1 MKKLNT
7 IKGNGHVAT
16 GTSNI
21 KYFRARIFS
30 KNSVTIAFLPKLL
43 YLILIFQNMP
53 RRYRRSR
60 RYKRRRIGRRG
71 RFARRRATRGYVNRA
86 ISKQQERKHR
96 ITDLT
101 GPITNNITVSSTMSG
116 ELTFIPTGITDTTR
130 VGDRLRIKSIRYRFH
145 VAMPTP
151 ISPIPPDFFNNVR
164 FVIVQW
170 KRAYDQTNN
179 AQNIMGAFLGQT
191 FGWNQLYTHDMRRQ
205 FRVLVDK
212 TLHLVPNTRPTILV
226 KGLLKRGFAKNID
239 YFQATSGAMPNGTN
253 PIFFGIISDS
263 SAEPHPYWEGFIR
276 VNFTDS

>member
-86 ISKQQERKHR
+86 ISKHQERKHR
-96 ITDLT
+96 LT
-101 GPITNNITVSSTMSG
+101 TLEGPITNNITISSTMSG
-116 ELTFIPTGITDTTR
+116 ELTFIPPGITDTTR
-130 VGDRLRIKSIRYRFH
+130 VGDRLRIKSIRYRFQISQ
-145 VAMPTP
+145 PTP
-151 ISPIPPDFFNNVR
+151 VDPIPPDFFNIVR
-164 FVIVQW
+164 FVIIQW

-179 AQNIMGAFLGQT
+179 AQNIMGAFLNQT
-191 FGWNQLYTHDMRRQ
+191 FGWNQLYTHDMRNQ

-212 TLHLVPNTRPTILV
+212 TVTLVPSTRPSVMV
-226 KGLLKRGFAKNID
+226 KGLLKRGFRKNID
-239 YFQATSGAMPNGTN
+239 YFTATSGAMPNGTN
-253 PIFFGIISDS
+253 PIFFGVISDS
-263 SAEPHPYWEGFIR
+263 SVEPHPYWAGFIR